1 MSPIA
6 QLHKEIYNFLMEY
19 HQANLTFRFAP
30 RTRSIANGRGYQDG
44 YWFNGNDDYLFIG
57 LYSPNDSV
65 NKTRTIGIFI
75 QLRQSLIQKAYLLIT
90 YRDVAQ
96 IPDIPFYDKLVE
108 RLQQNSTL
116 HQERENKY
124 QLQFENPRDWQ
135 TWLSRFLENQKPTID
150 QFIKEQGRENDFF
163 INQEWFNEYTNAIR
177 NVQNNALIPF
187 NASVITERSINQSTQ
202 NMPNYPLNQILY
214 GPPGTGKTYQTVA
227 LAYKIVHHLPLEGEI
242 DYTMARNW
250 YKQELAKGHDRQVE
264 FITFHQNYSYEDFIA
279 GIKPALNDDTL
290 GFREHKGI
298 FFEVCQRAL
307 KNYEDSQRST
317 AEIQRVQLTEAF
329 FEEFKN
335 SIIEH
340 LEMAP
345 YPISNSVKI
354 HDVTENAFVYG
365 NTVNNHMKFQD
376 ILQIFANPEATSRQ
390 NASQTPNISGLAR
403 QHITYY
409 YNVVKLFRD
418 FSTQHNISSQPIPA
432 QPLKNYVLII
442 DEINRANISRVFG
455 ELITLL
461 EEDKRWG
468 NNFETEVL
476 LPDGFTK
483 FTVPKN
489 LYIIGTMN
497 TADKSIA
504 LLDIA
509 LRRRFEF
516 IPLYPDVSMVKD
528 DYQVFFNTLNQIIKD
543 KKGIDFCIGHAYF
556 MPHQGRDFDFVKVMN
571 QKVIPLLTEY
581 FYNARTTQNDV
592 KQLLEEA
599 FSRSGLSFQIEENMF
614 QIMIVGS

>member
-1 MSPIA
+1 MN
-6 QLHKEIYNFLMEY
+6 KKV
-19 HQANLTFRFAP
+19 
-30 RTRSIANGRGYQDG
+30 
-44 YWFNGNDDYLFIG
+44 LF
-57 LYSPNDSV
+57 
-65 NKTRTIGIFI
+65 
-75 QLRQSLIQKAYLLIT
+75 
-90 YRDVAQ
+90 Q
-96 IPDIPFYDKLVE
+96 IEDIE
-108 RLQQNSTL
+108 
-116 HQERENKY
+116 
-124 QLQFENPRDWQ
+124 
-135 TWLSRFLENQKPTID
+135 
-150 QFIKEQGRENDFF
+150 FF
-163 INQEWFNEYTNAIR
+163 SKR
-177 NVQNNALIPF
+177 VQNNQQYRNNEIQDLGDSQRIIEGIYDKTTKWGEGVKRRFNGLFHFEPDNRWQNSGYLKKYSWGRLYLNQHGNQDIYYTIGVDSDMKAL
-187 NASVITERSINQSTQ
+187 VIKIDFDRVRSKVLTKDWLKYFDNLLKANKIHKRIIEIDELRGNDEKWLIDETCKYIDSTIHIYQELHRVLFHKILVQSESNTKL
-202 NMPNYPLNQILY
+202 MPHYPLNQILY

-242 DYTMARNW
+242 DYTMARTW

-307 KNYEDSQRST
+307 KNLQQATQANYQ
-317 AEIQRVQLTEAF
+317 EIPSFQEVFDTFIVDLIQNDRPVEVGLKRGGSFSITKVNAKNIELKKQSGTSEHTLSIQTIEEIYLNKREYLTGLAT
-329 FEEFKN
+329 
-335 SIIEH
+335 
-340 LEMAP
+340 
-345 YPISNSVKI
+345 Y
-354 HDVTENAFVYG
+354 Y
-365 NTVNNHMKFQD
+365 
-376 ILQIFANPEATSRQ
+376 NPLVDKLREIA
-390 NASQTPNISGLAR
+390 SGLTR
-403 QHITYY
+403 
-409 YNVVKLFRD
+409 
-418 FSTQHNISSQPIPA
+418 SIPA

-468 NNFETEVL
+468 NDFETEVL

-543 KKGIDFCIGHAYF
+543 KKGIDFCIGHSYF

-592 KQLLEEA
+592 KQLLEDA
-599 FSRSGLSFQIEENMF
+599 FRRSGLSFQIEENMF
-614 QIMIVGS
+614 QIIMVGS

>member
-1 MSPIA
+1 MSTIA
-6 QLHKEIYNFLMEY
+6 QLHKEIYDFLMEY
-19 HQANLTFRFAP
+19 HQVNPTFKFAP

-96 IPDIPFYDKLVE
+96 IPDIPFYNKLVE
-108 RLQQNSTL
+108 RLKQNSTL

-124 QLQFENPRDWQ
+124 QLHFENPRDWQ
-135 TWLSRFLENQKPTID
+135 TWLPNFLENQKPIID
-150 QFIKEQGRENDFF
+150 RYIEEQGRRDDFF
-163 INQEWFNEYTNAIR
+163 INQDWFREHTNAIR
-177 NVQNNALIPF
+177 NVRNNTSIQFNTPVNINRIVNQIP
-187 NASVITERSINQSTQ
+187 Q
-202 NMPNYPLNQILY
+202 NMPHYPLNQILY

-227 LAYKIVHHLPLEGEI
+227 LAYQIVHQLPLDEDI
-242 DYTMARNW
+242 DYTLARAW
-250 YKQELAKGHDRQVE
+250 YKQELAKNHDRQVE

-279 GIKPALNDDTL
+279 GIKPALNDDSL

-317 AEIQRVQLTEAF
+317 AEIQRDQLTEAF

-354 HDVTENAFVYG
+354 HDVTESAFVYG
-365 NTVNNHMKFQD
+365 NTTNNYMKFQD
-376 ILQIFANPEATSRQ
+376 ILKIFANPEATSRQ
-390 NASQTPNISGLAR
+390 SASQTPNISGLAR

-468 NNFETEVL
+468 NDFETEVL

-516 IPLYPDVSMVKD
+516 IPLYPDASKVKD
-528 DYQVFFNTLNQIIKD
+528 EYQLFFNTLNQRIKD

-556 MPHQGRDFDFVKVMN
+556 MPPQDRSFDFVKAMN
-571 QKVIPLLTEY
+571 QKVIPLLMEY

-599 FSRSGLSFQIEENMF
+599 LSVSGLPLQIEENMF
-614 QIMIVGS
+614 QIKIVAS

>member
-1 MSPIA
+1 MSSIA
-6 QLHKEIYNFLMEY
+6 HLHKEIYDFLMEY
-19 HQANLTFRFAP
+19 HHANPDFYFFPR
-30 RTRSIANGRGYQDG
+30 RTRGVRNWENGYLMG
-44 YWFNGNDDYLFIG
+44 GNDDSYLTIG
-57 LYSPNDSV
+57 LYKPSDRLNQ
-65 NKTRTIGIFI
+65 TQTISIFI
-75 QLRQSLIQKAYLLIT
+75 DYKHNRIKSIYLLISF
-90 YRDVAQ
+90 RDSTLQ
-96 IPDIPFYDKLVE
+96 PEIPFYNELID
-108 RLQQNSTL
+108 RLKNIATVQK
-116 HQERENKY
+116 ERENQY
-124 QLQFENPRDWQ
+124 QLKFDNPEDWRTCLLYYFERIRPIIEEFIFEKSKQKDFLIEELNF
-135 TWLSRFLENQKPTID
+135 TELSQKISNSLKIND
-150 QFIKEQGRENDFF
+150 SNSSFIK
-163 INQEWFNEYTNAIR
+163 TNIH
-177 NVQNNALIPF
+177 P
-187 NASVITERSINQSTQ
+187 
-202 NMPNYPLNQILY
+202 MPHYPLNQILY

-242 DYTMARNW
+242 DYTMARTW
-250 YKQELAKGHDRQVE
+250 YKQELAKGHDHQVE

-307 KNYEDSQRST
+307 KNLQQATQANYQ
-317 AEIQRVQLTEAF
+317 EIPSFQEVFDTFIVDLIQNDRPVEVGLKRGGSFSITKVNAKNI
-329 FEEFKN
+329 EFKKQSGTSEHTL
-335 SIIEH
+335 SIQT
-340 LEMAP
+340 LEEI
-345 YPISNSVKI
+345 YSNQREF
-354 HDVTENAFVYG
+354 T
-365 NTVNNHMKFQD
+365 
-376 ILQIFANPEATSRQ
+376 
-390 NASQTPNISGLAR
+390 SGLA
-403 QHITYY
+403 TYY
-409 YNVVKLFRD
+409 NQIVDKLREIA
-418 FSTQHNISSQPIPA
+418 SGLTRSIPA

-468 NNFETEVL
+468 NNFEIEVL

-556 MPHQGRDFDFVKVMN
+556 MPHQDRDFDFVKVMN

>member
-1 MSPIA
+1 MFRSEENDENLKMYYELIA
-6 QLHKEIYNFLMEY
+6 ELEKTQLLSNSREE
-19 HQANLTFRFAP
+19 Q
-30 RTRSIANGRGYQDG
+30 
-44 YWFNGNDDYLFIG
+44 
-57 LYSPNDSV
+57 
-65 NKTRTIGIFI
+65 
-75 QLRQSLIQKAYLLIT
+75 IQK
-90 YRDVAQ
+90 YRYFTLPTNSNWKDSIV
-96 IPDIPFYDKLVE
+96 FYIEKIKPVI
-108 RLQQNSTL
+108 NSFVS
-116 HQERENKY
+116 KY
-124 QLQFENPRDWQ
+124 QLNNTFEVNEE
-135 TWLSRFLENQKPTID
+135 LFKKYIGVIENQRHSISILPNKSID
-150 QFIKEQGRENDFF
+150 M
-163 INQEWFNEYTNAIR
+163 A
-177 NVQNNALIPF
+177 
-187 NASVITERSINQSTQ
+187 
-202 NMPNYPLNQILY
+202 MPNSYPLNQILY

-227 LAYKIVHHLPLEGEI
+227 LAYKIVHQLPLNQDI
-242 DYTMARNW
+242 DYTAARAW
-250 YKQELAKGHDRQVE
+250 YKQELAKNHDRQVE

-307 KNYEDSQRST
+307 KNLQQATQANYQ
-317 AEIQRVQLTEAF
+317 EIPSFQEVFDTFIVDLIQNDRPVEVGLKRGGSFSITKVNAKNI
-329 FEEFKN
+329 EFKKQSGTSEHTL
-335 SIIEH
+335 SIQT
-340 LEMAP
+340 LEEI
-345 YPISNSVKI
+345 YSNQREF
-354 HDVTENAFVYG
+354 T
-365 NTVNNHMKFQD
+365 
-376 ILQIFANPEATSRQ
+376 
-390 NASQTPNISGLAR
+390 SGLA
-403 QHITYY
+403 TYY
-409 YNVVKLFRD
+409 NQIVDKLREIA
-418 FSTQHNISSQPIPA
+418 SGLTRSIPA

-468 NNFETEVL
+468 NDFETEVL

-599 FSRSGLSFQIEENMF
+599 FRRSGLSFQIEENMF

>member
-1 MSPIA
+1 MSSIA
-6 QLHKEIYNFLMEY
+6 HLHKEIYDFLMEY
-19 HQANLTFRFAP
+19 HHVNPDFYFFPR
-30 RTRSIANGRGYQDG
+30 RTRGVRNWENGYLMG
-44 YWFNGNDDYLFIG
+44 GNDDSYLTIG
-57 LYSPNDSV
+57 LYKPSDRLNQ
-65 NKTRTIGIFI
+65 TQTISIFI
-75 QLRQSLIQKAYLLIT
+75 DYKHNRIKSIYLLISF
-90 YRDVAQ
+90 RDSTLQ
-96 IPDIPFYDKLVE
+96 PEIPFYNELID
-108 RLQQNSTL
+108 RLKNIATVQK
-116 HQERENKY
+116 ERENQY
-124 QLQFENPRDWQ
+124 QLKFDNPEDWRTCLLYYFERIRPIIEEFIFEKSKQKDFLIEELNF
-135 TWLSRFLENQKPTID
+135 TELSQKISNSLKIND
-150 QFIKEQGRENDFF
+150 SNSSFIK
-163 INQEWFNEYTNAIR
+163 TNIH
-177 NVQNNALIPF
+177 P
-187 NASVITERSINQSTQ
+187 
-202 NMPNYPLNQILY
+202 MPHYPLNQILY

-242 DYTMARNW
+242 DYTMARTW

-307 KNYEDSQRST
+307 KNLQQATQANYQ
-317 AEIQRVQLTEAF
+317 EIPSFQEVFDTFIVDLIQNDRPVEVGLKRGGSFSITKVNAKNI
-329 FEEFKN
+329 EFKKQSGTSEHTL
-335 SIIEH
+335 SIQT
-340 LEMAP
+340 LEEI
-345 YPISNSVKI
+345 YSNQREF
-354 HDVTENAFVYG
+354 T
-365 NTVNNHMKFQD
+365 
-376 ILQIFANPEATSRQ
+376 
-390 NASQTPNISGLAR
+390 SGLA
-403 QHITYY
+403 TYY
-409 YNVVKLFRD
+409 NQIVDKLREIA
-418 FSTQHNISSQPIPA
+418 SGLTRSIPA

-468 NNFETEVL
+468 NDFETEVL

-516 IPLYPDVSMVKD
+516 IPLYPDASMVKD

-556 MPHQGRDFDFVKVMN
+556 MPHQDRDFDFVKVMN

-592 KQLLEEA
+592 KQLLEKA

>member
-1 MSPIA
+1 MSSIA
-6 QLHKEIYNFLMEY
+6 HLHKEIYDFLMEY
-19 HQANLTFRFAP
+19 HHANPDFYFFPR
-30 RTRSIANGRGYQDG
+30 RTRGVRNWENGYLMG
-44 YWFNGNDDYLFIG
+44 GNDDSYLTIG
-57 LYSPNDSV
+57 LYKPSDRLNQ
-65 NKTRTIGIFI
+65 TQTISIFI
-75 QLRQSLIQKAYLLIT
+75 DYKHNRIKSIYLLISF
-90 YRDVAQ
+90 RDSTLQ
-96 IPDIPFYDKLVE
+96 PEIPFYNELID
-108 RLQQNSTL
+108 RLKNIATVQK
-116 HQERENKY
+116 ERENQY
-124 QLQFENPRDWQ
+124 QLKFDNPEDWRTCLLYYFEQIRPIIEEFIFEKSKQKDFLIEELNF
-135 TWLSRFLENQKPTID
+135 TELSQKISNSLKIND
-150 QFIKEQGRENDFF
+150 SNISFIK
-163 INQEWFNEYTNAIR
+163 TNIH
-177 NVQNNALIPF
+177 P
-187 NASVITERSINQSTQ
+187 
-202 NMPNYPLNQILY
+202 MPHYPLNQILY

-242 DYTMARNW
+242 DYTMARTW

-307 KNYEDSQRST
+307 KNLQQATQANYQ
-317 AEIQRVQLTEAF
+317 EIPSFQEVFDTFIVDLIQNDRPVEVGLKRGGSFSITKVNAKNI
-329 FEEFKN
+329 EFKKQSGTSEHTL
-335 SIIEH
+335 SIQT
-340 LEMAP
+340 LEEI
-345 YPISNSVKI
+345 YSNQREF
-354 HDVTENAFVYG
+354 T
-365 NTVNNHMKFQD
+365 
-376 ILQIFANPEATSRQ
+376 
-390 NASQTPNISGLAR
+390 SGLA
-403 QHITYY
+403 TYY
-409 YNVVKLFRD
+409 NQIVDKLREIA
-418 FSTQHNISSQPIPA
+418 SGLTRSIPA

-468 NNFETEVL
+468 NDFETEVL

-592 KQLLEEA
+592 KQLLEDA
-599 FSRSGLSFQIEENMF
+599 FRRSGLSFQIEENMF

>member
-1 MSPIA
+1 MTKLQ
-6 QLHKEIYNFLMEY
+6 QLHEDIYSFLLDC
-19 HQANLTFRFAP
+19 HKKNNDFRFIP
-30 RTRSIANGRGYQDG
+30 RIEQSDKLKNR
-44 YWFNGNDDYLFIG
+44 YWLTGGETEILIG
-57 LYSPNDSV
+57 LSSTNDLRTKNLCLRFIH
-65 NKTRTIGIFI
+65 NKEKISKC
-75 QLRQSLIQKAYLLIT
+75 QLLVMFRSEENDENLKMYYELIAELEKTQLLSNSREEQIQK
-90 YRDVAQ
+90 YRYFTLPTNSNWKDSIV
-96 IPDIPFYDKLVE
+96 FYIEKIKPVI
-108 RLQQNSTL
+108 NSFVS
-116 HQERENKY
+116 KY
-124 QLQFENPRDWQ
+124 QLNNTFEVNEE
-135 TWLSRFLENQKPTID
+135 LFKKYIGVIENQRHSISILPNKSID
-150 QFIKEQGRENDFF
+150 M
-163 INQEWFNEYTNAIR
+163 A
-177 NVQNNALIPF
+177 
-187 NASVITERSINQSTQ
+187 
-202 NMPNYPLNQILY
+202 MPNSYPLNQILY

-227 LAYKIVHHLPLEGEI
+227 LAYKIVHQLPLNQDI
-242 DYTMARNW
+242 DYTAARAW
-250 YKQELAKGHDRQVE
+250 YKQELAKNHDRQVE

-307 KNYEDSQRST
+307 KNLQQATQANYQ
-317 AEIQRVQLTEAF
+317 EIPSFQEVFDTFIVDLIQNDRPVEVGLKRGGSFSITKVNAKNI
-329 FEEFKN
+329 EFKKQSGTSEHTL
-335 SIIEH
+335 SIQT
-340 LEMAP
+340 LEEI
-345 YPISNSVKI
+345 YSNQREF
-354 HDVTENAFVYG
+354 T
-365 NTVNNHMKFQD
+365 
-376 ILQIFANPEATSRQ
+376 
-390 NASQTPNISGLAR
+390 SGLA
-403 QHITYY
+403 TYY
-409 YNVVKLFRD
+409 NQIVDKLREIA
-418 FSTQHNISSQPIPA
+418 SGLTRSIPA

-468 NNFETEVL
+468 NDFETEVL

-599 FSRSGLSFQIEENMF
+599 FRRSGLSFQIEENMF

>member
-1 MSPIA
+1 MSSIA
-6 QLHKEIYNFLMEY
+6 HLHKEIYDFLMEY
-19 HQANLTFRFAP
+19 HHANPDFYFFPR
-30 RTRSIANGRGYQDG
+30 RTRGVRNWENGYLMG
-44 YWFNGNDDYLFIG
+44 GNDDSYLTIG
-57 LYSPNDSV
+57 LYKPSDRLNQ
-65 NKTRTIGIFI
+65 TQTISIFI
-75 QLRQSLIQKAYLLIT
+75 DYKHNRIKSIYLLISF
-90 YRDVAQ
+90 RDSTLQ
-96 IPDIPFYDKLVE
+96 PEIPFYNELID
-108 RLQQNSTL
+108 RLKNIATVQK
-116 HQERENKY
+116 ERENQY
-124 QLQFENPRDWQ
+124 QLKFDNPEDWRTCLLYYFERIRPIIEEIIFEKSKQKDFLIEELNF
-135 TWLSRFLENQKPTID
+135 TELSQKISNSLKINDTNSS
-150 QFIKEQGRENDFF
+150 FIK
-163 INQEWFNEYTNAIR
+163 TNIH
-177 NVQNNALIPF
+177 P
-187 NASVITERSINQSTQ
+187 
-202 NMPNYPLNQILY
+202 MPHYPLNQILY

-242 DYTMARNW
+242 DYTMARTW

-307 KNYEDSQRST
+307 KNYVDSQKSP
-317 AEIQRVQLTEAF
+317 EILEEEKSVEELFNIFRNSVTETLD
-329 FEEFKN
+329 N
-335 SIIEH
+335 DG
-340 LEMAP
+340 L
-345 YPISNSVKI
+345 YPISEAVSVIDIK
-354 HDVTENAFVYG
+354 DDAFVYLG
-365 NTVNNHMKFQD
+365 QNWNHNTKGIQMKFKD
-376 ILQIFANPEATSRQ
+376 ILLLFKNKNAKDRQSALLTPE
-390 NASQTPNISGLAR
+390 ISGLAK
-403 QHITYY
+403 QHISWYFTM
-409 YNVVKLFRD
+409 VKRFRSFVD
-418 FSTQHNISSQPIPA
+418 TQKLNTTTLSKKI
-432 QPLKNYVLII
+432 PLKNYVLII
-442 DEINRANISRVFG
+442 DEINRVNISRVFG

-468 NNFETEVL
+468 NDFETEVL

-592 KQLLEEA
+592 KQLLEDA

>member
-6 QLHKEIYNFLMEY
+6 HLHKEIYDFLMEY
-19 HQANLTFRFAP
+19 HHANPDFYFFPR
-30 RTRSIANGRGYQDG
+30 RTRGVRNWENGYLMG
-44 YWFNGNDDYLFIG
+44 GNDDSYLTIG
-57 LYSPNDSV
+57 LYKPSDRLNQ
-65 NKTRTIGIFI
+65 TQTISIFI
-75 QLRQSLIQKAYLLIT
+75 DYKHNRIKSIYLLISF
-90 YRDVAQ
+90 RDSTLQ
-96 IPDIPFYDKLVE
+96 PEIPFYNELID
-108 RLQQNSTL
+108 RLKNIATVQK
-116 HQERENKY
+116 ERENQY
-124 QLQFENPRDWQ
+124 QLKFDNPEDWRTCLLYYFEQIRPIIEEFIFEKSKQKDFLIEELNF
-135 TWLSRFLENQKPTID
+135 TELSQKISNSLKIND
-150 QFIKEQGRENDFF
+150 SNISFIK
-163 INQEWFNEYTNAIR
+163 TNIH
-177 NVQNNALIPF
+177 P
-187 NASVITERSINQSTQ
+187 
-202 NMPNYPLNQILY
+202 MPHYPLNQILY

-242 DYTMARNW
+242 DYTMARTW

-307 KNYEDSQRST
+307 TNLIDSQKPI
-317 AEIQRVQLTEAF
+317 EVIKQEKGIEEL
-329 FEEFKN
+329 FEGFKN
-335 SIIEH
+335 HINEVINTSENH
-340 LEMAP
+340 KLELSGNV
-345 YPISNSVKI
+345 Y
-354 HDVTENAFVYG
+354 TEYVFDDAFSYSG
-365 NTVNNHMKFQD
+365 ENWQHQLRMKFTD
-376 ILQIFANPEATSRQ
+376 ILKIYNNPKATNRKEAGSTPDISRT
-390 NASQTPNISGLAR
+390 AKE
-403 QHITYY
+403 HITYFFKMV
-409 YNVVKLFRD
+409 NLFKE
-418 FSTQHNISSQPIPA
+418 FTQNHNIQENNIQPVS
-432 QPLKNYVLII
+432 LKNYVLII

-468 NNFETEVL
+468 NDFETEVL

-516 IPLYPDVSMVKD
+516 IPLYPDASMVKD

>member
-6 QLHKEIYNFLMEY
+6 QLHKEIYDFLMEY
-19 HQANLTFRFAP
+19 HQVNPTFKFAP

-96 IPDIPFYDKLVE
+96 IPDIPFYNKLVE

-124 QLQFENPRDWQ
+124 QLHFENPRDWQ
-135 TWLSRFLENQKPTID
+135 TWLSSFLENQKPTID
-150 QFIKEQGRENDFF
+150 QFIREQGRENDFF
-163 INQEWFNEYTNAIR
+163 INQEWFNEHTSTIR
-177 NVQNNALIPF
+177 NIQNSVSIPF
-187 NASVITERSINQSTQ
+187 NSSVTTERIINQAPQ
-202 NMPNYPLNQILY
+202 NMPHYPLNQVLY

-227 LAYKIVHHLPLEGEI
+227 LAYKIVHQLPLDEDI
-242 DYTMARNW
+242 DYTLARAW
-250 YKQELAKGHDRQVE
+250 YKQELAKNHDRQVE
-264 FITFHQNYSYEDFIA
+264 LITFHQNYSYEDFIA
-279 GIKPALNDDTL
+279 GIKPALNDDSL

-307 KNYEDSQRST
+307 KNLQQATLVDYQETPTFQEVFDT
-317 AEIQRVQLTEAF
+317 FITDLIQNDRPVEVGLKRGGNFSITKVNPKNI
-329 FEEFKN
+329 EFKKQN
-335 SIIEH
+335 GTSEHTLSIQTIEEIY
-340 LEMAP
+340 LNKRE
-345 YPISNSVKI
+345 YL
-354 HDVTENAFVYG
+354 T
-365 NTVNNHMKFQD
+365 
-376 ILQIFANPEATSRQ
+376 
-390 NASQTPNISGLAR
+390 GLS
-403 QHITYY
+403 TYY
-409 YNVVKLFRD
+409 NPLVEKLREIA
-418 FSTQHNISSQPIPA
+418 TGLTRTVPA

-468 NNFETEVL
+468 NDFETEVL

-516 IPLYPDVSMVKD
+516 IPLYPDASKVKD
-528 DYQVFFNTLNQIIKD
+528 EYQLFFNSLNQRIKD
-543 KKGIDFCIGHAYF
+543 KKGIDSCIGHAYF
-556 MPHQGRDFDFVKVMN
+556 MPPQDRSFDFVKAMN
-571 QKVIPLLTEY
+571 QKVIPLLMEY

-592 KQLLEEA
+592 KQLLEDA
-599 FSRSGLSFQIEENMF
+599 LSVSGLPLRIEENMF
-614 QIMIVGS
+614 QIKIVAS